1 MLVEERSEGKTRDFL
16 EKLEASDHGLSGSWI
31 VTWVGNRNLTYRGN
45 VSMYR
50 ERVSLPGKE
59 ESRAKER

>member
-1 MLVEERSEGKTRDFL
+1 MVEERSEVKTRDFL

-45 VSMYR
+45 GR